1 MDRLLVT
8 IMEDYYA
15 GDFASMATRLPG
27 SRSLAWVVEPVILT
41 LLAAGAV
48 GGLLAGLGEAF
59 WAVWHGLAAL
69 GFLGVKWRRRPVLA
83 VDKA

>member
-48 GGLLAGLGEAF
+48 GGLLAGFGEAF
-59 WAVWHGLAAL
+59 WAAWHGLAAL
-69 GFLGVKWRRRPVLA
+69 GFLGVKWRRPA
-83 VDKA
+83 MAASEA